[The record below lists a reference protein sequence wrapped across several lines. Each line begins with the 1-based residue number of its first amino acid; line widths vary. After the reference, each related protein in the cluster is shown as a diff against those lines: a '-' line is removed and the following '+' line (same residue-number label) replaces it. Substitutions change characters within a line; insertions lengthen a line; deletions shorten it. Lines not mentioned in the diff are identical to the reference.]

1 MAKIW
6 MPREEFV
13 NTLPRALHSSSVLL
27 FDPEG
32 RLLLLH
38 DSYSEGRAARGW
50 PQRWWAPGG
59 ILQDGEAPVDG
70 ARLETLEETGLRLDG
85 ELFPVGVDFLSP
97 AEGWPPVSSYFFSTG
112 PLTWEQV
119 ESITLSEEHDDHQ
132 FHQLADWEGKVSA
145 TMQAR
150 LTALVTAFAYESQI
164 VLHCGRPM

>member
-1 MAKIW
+1 

-13 NTLPRALHSSSVLL
+13 RTLPRALHSASVLL

-38 DSYSEGRAARGW
+38 DSSSEGRAAKGW

-59 ILQDGEAPVDG
+59 LLREGEAPAKG
-70 ARLETLEETGLRLDG
+70 AWREALEETGLHLA
-85 ELFPVGVDFLSP
+85 EPLVPVGVDFVPP

-119 ESITLSEEHDDHQ
+119 DSIALSDEHDDHQ
-132 FHQLADWEGKVSA
+132 FHQLSDWEGQVSP
-145 TMQAR
+145 TMHGR
-150 LTALVTAFAYESQI
+150 LTALVAAFAHEQQI